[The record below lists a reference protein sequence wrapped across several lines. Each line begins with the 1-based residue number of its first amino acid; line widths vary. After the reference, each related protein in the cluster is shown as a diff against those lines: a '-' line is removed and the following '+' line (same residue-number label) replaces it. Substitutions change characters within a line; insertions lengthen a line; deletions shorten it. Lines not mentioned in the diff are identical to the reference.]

1 MTEKKQT
8 IITSWPQIKDDL
20 GIFLSDT
27 DAWMITQLRDAYKTK
42 DWEAV
47 KTLLEIMDFV
57 HNISHSH

>member
-1 MTEKKQT
+1 LTEKKQT